1 MQSHLCVNSEPYIV
15 VKGSITVT
23 DPNDA
28 NYKKKLALK
37 NNAPFIGCLSKI
49 NNVLIDN
56 AEDLDV
62 VTPMLNLIEYIK
74 NHSKTPGRFWSYYRD
89 EPNSCIGGEN
99 NNYSSKDQNLLII
112 KQALQKNYRYR
123 YRKYRKKV

>member
-74 NHSKTPGRFWSYYRD
+74 
-89 EPNSCIGGEN
+89 
-99 NNYSSKDQNLLII
+99 II
-112 KQALQKNYRYR
+112 QRRQDVFGVITETNQI
-123 YRKYRKKV
+123 VV

>member
-28 NYKKKLALK
+28 NYKKKLFLK

-62 VTPMLNLIEYIK
+62 VTPMLNLIEK
-74 NHSKTPGRFWSYYRD
+74 SF
-89 EPNSCIGGEN
+89 
-99 NNYSSKDQNLLII
+99 KDVRTFLELLQRRT
-112 KQALQKNYRYR
+112 K
-123 YRKYRKKV
+123 